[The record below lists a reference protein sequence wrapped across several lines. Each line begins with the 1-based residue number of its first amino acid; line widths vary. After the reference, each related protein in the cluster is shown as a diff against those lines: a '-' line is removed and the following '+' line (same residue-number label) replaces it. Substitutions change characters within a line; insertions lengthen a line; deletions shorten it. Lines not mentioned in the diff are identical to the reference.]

1 MRFRMRIREEAKN
14 PRLRIRNASLEP
26 QPFWGYEDIGA
37 FLLLAVLLGL
47 ILRLLVRLQFLS
59 RFAIVNP
66 SVALQS
72 AVVALL
78 GVGLYF
84 ILRLRCRQPVLKPLG
99 WVVPRMRYIVMALI
113 TGPSF
118 GAGIALYLR
127 LRNQVPPP
135 VPISTLLILGLVFG
149 PILEESLFRG
159 CLLPVLAQS
168 AGTIPA
174 VIITAVVFA
183 VFHEPTNLAHWLT
196 LTATGIAYGWMRTA
210 SQSTTAPAVMHAAY
224 NLTVGLWLE
233 RSL

>member
-1 MRFRMRIREEAKN
+1 MRFKMRIREEAKN
-14 PRLRIRNASLEP
+14 PRLRIRNASLAP

-99 WVVPRMRYIVMALI
+99 WIVPQMRYIVMALI
-113 TGPSF
+113 AGPSF

-135 VPISTLLILGLVFG
+135 VPICRLLILGLVFG
-149 PILEESLFRG
+149 PILEESLLGG

-174 VIITAVVFA
+174 VIITAVIFA
-183 VFHEPTNLAHWLT
+183 VFHEPTNLAHWLM

-210 SQSTTAPAVMHAAY
+210 SRSTTAPALMHAAY
-224 NLTVGLWLE
+224 NLALGLLA
-233 RSL
+233 RI